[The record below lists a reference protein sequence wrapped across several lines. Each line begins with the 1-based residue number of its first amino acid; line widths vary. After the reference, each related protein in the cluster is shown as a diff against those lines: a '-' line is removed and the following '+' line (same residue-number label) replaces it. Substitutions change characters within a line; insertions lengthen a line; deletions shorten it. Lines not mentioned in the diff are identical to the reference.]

1 MTTGQPAF
9 INAITEQSRMY
20 SNILD
25 KEAAITELKTALQ
38 EAKAMLKD
46 LGMHEDSVGLAG
58 INNIIKKYANE

>member
-9 INAITEQSRMY
+9 INAITEQSQMH
-20 SNILD
+20 SNILY
-25 KEAAITELKTALQ
+25 KEAVITELKAALQ
-38 EAKAMLKD
+38 EARDMLKD